1 MSIIIAAKN
10 TGWPPLAYRC
20 SPLFPYPVF
29 SVLIRALPLLLRSR
43 QPTKPY
49 LDVLFDRLHRSLKSE
64 AFTVEAQV
72 IVAGICPLLPGVVTV
87 EITAVLVGPLHKFL
101 DVFSDVCAALNG
113 LLDAVFSRCMD
124 KYADRNAGFLPM
136 HSGSD

>member
-1 MSIIIAAKN
+1 MSIYYCSEKTPAGLLWP
-10 TGWPPLAYRC
+10 TGVLPYFHI
-20 SPLFPYPVF
+20 LFF

-43 QPTKPY
+43 QPSKPY

-101 DVFSDVCAALNG
+101 DCSFPTYARRSTACSTQYF
-113 LLDAVFSRCMD
+113 LDAWTNTLTTLS
-124 KYADRNAGFLPM
+124 
-136 HSGSD
+136 